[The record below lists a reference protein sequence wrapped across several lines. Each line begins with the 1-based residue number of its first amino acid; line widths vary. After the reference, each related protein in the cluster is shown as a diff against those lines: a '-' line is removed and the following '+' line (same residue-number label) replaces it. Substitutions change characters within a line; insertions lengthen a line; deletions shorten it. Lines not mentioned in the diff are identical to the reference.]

1 MGCRK
6 ESDTV
11 HLPSFKTITE
21 SDINHVKTAL
31 PENPTNAS
39 TDLMHILDKKGTRA
53 NKSTVQIAIDAAGF
67 TATAPRYGQM
77 VRNVNKEKRVR
88 FAEACIANDDNFN
101 DVIFTDECSVQLHDN
116 KIVVYRLMDSVAPL
130 IPMPKH
136 PYKVHVW
143 ASISRRGTTSILIFD
158 GIMKSSFYIDS
169 ILTFYLL
176 RKTCFSN
183 IRRQESSS
191 LKVWKGQYFKSVLI
205 Q

>member
-1 MGCRK
+1 MPA
-6 ESDTV
+6 S
-11 HLPSFKTITE
+11 LLFKK
-21 SDINHVKTAL
+21 V
-31 PENPTNAS
+31 
-39 TDLMHILDKKGTRA
+39 
-53 NKSTVQIAIDAAGF
+53 IDAAGF
-67 TATAPRYGQM
+67 TATAPRYGLI
-77 VRNVNKEKRVR
+77 VRNVNKEKRVI
-88 FAEACIANDDNFN
+88 AEACIANDDNFN
-101 DVIFTDECSVQLHDN
+101 DAIFTDKCSIQLHDN
-116 KIVVYRLMDSVAPL
+116 KLVVYRLKDSVAPL

-169 ILTFYLL
+169 ILTFYSL

-191 LKVWKGQYFKSVLI
+191 LKAWKGQYLKSFLI

>member
-31 PENPTNAS
+31 PETPTNAS